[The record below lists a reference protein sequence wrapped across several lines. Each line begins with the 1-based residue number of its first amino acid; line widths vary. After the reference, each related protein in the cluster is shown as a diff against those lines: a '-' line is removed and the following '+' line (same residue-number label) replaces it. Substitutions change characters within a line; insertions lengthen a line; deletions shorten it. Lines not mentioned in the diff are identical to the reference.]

1 MTGRGDYV
9 LQHYSTWMTEHERA
23 VNRHLTTLFKQRSDG
38 QPAPGTALDTGE
50 ILGTYRT
57 RLSDDPAVIA
67 DAQAG
72 WDGAREKIA
81 ERIVRDHPDEVYL
94 NLCPWCRAL
103 TRTPTA
109 RLCLTCGHTWF
120 HVPRDVRL

>member
-1 MTGRGDYV
+1 MTRLGDYV
-9 LQHYSTWMTEHERA
+9 LQHYPHLMTEHERT
-23 VNRHLTTLFKQRSDG
+23 VHRHLTTLFKQRGDG
-38 QPAPGTALDTGE
+38 LPAPGTAADTGAVKG
-50 ILGTYRT
+50 LFRKW
-57 RLSDDPAVIA
+57 LSDDPAVIA

-72 WDGAREKIA
+72 WDGARERMA

-94 NLCPWCRAL
+94 NLCPACGAL

-109 RLCLTCGHTWF
+109 RLCLSCGHTWF